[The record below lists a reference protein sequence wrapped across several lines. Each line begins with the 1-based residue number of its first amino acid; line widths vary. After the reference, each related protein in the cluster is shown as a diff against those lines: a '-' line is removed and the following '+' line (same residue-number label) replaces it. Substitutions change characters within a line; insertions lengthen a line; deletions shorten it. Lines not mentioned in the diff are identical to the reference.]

1 MIFLIAL
8 ASMAGF
14 ILIALADLAAGS
26 GKARLKQYVLTGI
39 TGYIVL
45 FLVIYFVL
53 PAFIIQNILWLNA
66 IGIFFAVYVLF
77 ASKQTGKETKK
88 NTGLNLTALLF
99 AVLFIGAVVCVIAN
113 FAVYQSTYD
122 HVIKSTEEEAKP
134 LDEEKTPIA
143 IAPSSVRNMMNKKM
157 SVVPET
163 QLYQLGSLQT
173 QTVGDTNEYI
183 APVEF
188 DGFFKWVKGG
198 ETSGYFV
205 IDATSLSAQPE
216 FVENKLAY
224 VPSAYFHKDLE
235 RIIYSRYPTYI
246 REGEAR
252 LEIDEDGKAWYV
264 QTVYQPKL
272 FTGKANGDDIQVVVV
287 NPYNGESEIYDAAE
301 APAFIENT
309 IAPEM
314 ASKLNTYY
322 GEYSGGFWNRYFG
335 KAGVKIPN
343 DNGTEHGVTAV
354 FSEDG
359 SIQYFTDFKSPK
371 ENIDSALGYSMV
383 DGRTGEVT
391 FYGGE
396 KNNGIMDSSGAVQ
409 VVEKEYP
416 EKKWEGKMPVLYN
429 IDGNPTWVISVLDAN
444 GIFKKYA
451 YVRAADSDYVVFGDD
466 AESTL
471 QAYRLQLSTD
481 PSTAEST
488 GDAPVQQVSGE
499 VTRLYIAGESSGTK
513 TIQFLLEGQDTI
525 YSISSADAPYA
536 IFLKEGDQV
545 SFEAAMHEDASS
557 ATLEQISIV
566 GLN

>member
-8 ASMAGF
+8 TSLAGF
-14 ILIALADLAAGS
+14 VLIALADLAAGG
-26 GKARLKQYVLTGI
+26 GKSKLRQYIAAGI
-39 TGYIVL
+39 TAYIA
-45 FLVIYFVL
+45 LVIIIYFVL

-66 IGIFFAVYVLF
+66 IGIFFAAFPLL
-77 ASKQTGKETKK
+77 ANKQAEKKSK
-88 NTGLNLTALLF
+88 NTGIALAAILF
-99 AVLFIGAVVCVIAN
+99 AVVLVGAVVSVVAN

-122 HVIKSTEEEAKP
+122 HVVKSTEEEAKP
-134 LDEEKTPIA
+134 LDEDKTPIA
-143 IAPSSVRNMMNKKM
+143 IAPSSVRNKMNKKM
-157 SVVPET
+157 SVVPDT
-163 QLYQLGSLQT
+163 QLYHLGSLQT
-173 QTVGDTNEYI
+173 QTVGGTNEYI

-188 DGFFKWVKGG
+188 DGFFKWLKGG

-205 IDATSLSAQPE
+205 IDATDLGAQPE
-216 FVENKLAY
+216 FVENKLSY
-224 VPSAYFHKDLE
+224 VPSAYFHKDLQ
-235 RIIYSRYPTYI
+235 RIIYSRYPSYI
-246 REGEAR
+246 QEGEAR
-252 LEIDEDGKAWYV
+252 LEVDEEGKAWYV

-272 FTGKANGDDIQVVVV
+272 FTKKANGDDIQVVVV
-287 NPYNGESEIYDAAE
+287 NPYNGESKIYDADE
-301 APAFIENT
+301 APDFIENT
-309 IAPEM
+309 ISPEM

-322 GEYSGGFWNRYFG
+322 GEYSGGFWNRHFG

-354 FSEDG
+354 FAEDG

-391 FYGGE
+391 FFGGE

-429 IDGNPTWVISVLDAN
+429 IDGNPTWLISVLDSN
-444 GIFKKYA
+444 GIFKQYA
-451 YVRAADSDYVVFGDD
+451 YVRAADSDYVVFGDN
-466 AESTL
+466 AKSTL
-471 QAYRLQLSTD
+471 EAYRLQLSTD
-481 PSTAEST
+481 TSTAEST

-499 VTRLYIAGESSGTK
+499 VNRLYISSDNAGAK
-513 TIQFLLEGQDTI
+513 TIQFLLRDQDVI
-525 YSISSADAPYA
+525 YSINSTDAPYA

-545 SFEAAMHEDASS
+545 SFEAAMQDGAKS
-557 ATLEQISIV
+557 ATIEQISIE